1 MLQERLSSMVPHD
14 PVTTP
19 LGPNCVP
26 ERRKRCKKGHRFLMK
41 KNLSPERNR
50 ANLVTEKLFPRK
62 TKSRKRNEKVKKNV
76 TFWIRPTGSWK
87 GALAE
92 KQIENITR

>member
-1 MLQERLSSMVPHD
+1 
-14 PVTTP
+14 
-19 LGPNCVP
+19 
-26 ERRKRCKKGHRFLMK
+26 MK

-62 TKSRKRNEKVKKNV
+62 TKPRKRNEKVKKNAK
-76 TFWIRPTGSWK
+76 FWTRQTGSWK

-92 KQIENITR
+92 KQVENITRLKITKATFL